1 MCVDR
6 SQGTYEYVLFPF
18 WIENIHLF
26 LMHDHQYH
34 SIWNTMWPAE
44 NSDIN
49 SALYSYWINIWIK
62 NCMYKLL
69 IKLLITN
76 Y

>member
-1 MCVDR
+1 MRVDR

-34 SIWNTMWPAE
+34 SILNTKCSAE
-44 NSDIN
+44 NWDIN
-49 SALYSYWINIWIK
+49 RALYS
-62 NCMYKLL
+62 
-69 IKLLITN
+69 
-76 Y
+76 

>member
-34 SIWNTMWPAE
+34 SIWNTMCPAE
-44 NSDIN
+44 NWDIN
-49 SALYSYWINIWIK
+49 SALYS
-62 NCMYKLL
+62 
-69 IKLLITN
+69 
-76 Y
+76 